1 MEGRPIAGAVSSGSS
16 GERWWAAEGCG
27 AFKGGRRI
35 RVSTERPLIEAKVGT
50 GFPFKLLEVL
60 PEYLGELDRVLR
72 HASGVRRAGSA
83 ALDRCYLAQ
92 GSLDAFWEK
101 ILMPRDFAAG
111 MVLVSEAGGVLRR
124 PDGSELDISTGP
136 VEGANPLPLL
146 DELRSR
152 LAG

>member
-60 PEYLGELDRVLR
+60 P
-72 HASGVRRAGSA
+72 
-83 ALDRCYLAQ
+83 
-92 GSLDAFWEK
+92 
-101 ILMPRDFAAG
+101 
-111 MVLVSEAGGVLRR
+111 
-124 PDGSELDISTGP
+124 
-136 VEGANPLPLL
+136 
-146 DELRSR
+146 
-152 LAG
+152 